1 MLLPTQ
7 NLSDEK
13 RKLLKLYSALS
24 EQDKLSLLAFGE
36 FLLQRSASDAEQD
49 EQQTELP
56 EPKPIP
62 RPEGESVVGAI
73 KRLSESYH
81 MLEKSALLT
90 ETSSLMTA
98 HVMHGRNADEV
109 IDELEALFKRHYEEL
124 VSTLRE
130 Q

>member
-24 EQDKLSLLAFGE
+24 EQDKLSLLAFAE
-36 FLLQRSASDAEQD
+36 FLLQRSVPDAEENKPTQ
-49 EQQTELP
+49 LP

-81 MLEKSALLT
+81 MLERSALLT

-98 HVMHGRNADEV
+98 HVMHGRSAAEV